1 MKLVPPDKVI
11 AGDRMDVTP
20 PSMSLVPAPAAPKS
34 GP

>member
-20 PSMSLVPAPAAPKS
+20 PSMSLVPAPLRPKVV
-34 GP
+34 P